1 VSQCLRCRA
10 RQPGPARSLCHAT
23 VARVSSQL
31 DAWDGLSSH
40 LCAVAVRTPSVSK
53 YLYLKKSCF
62 SHIYVLRGQSSTAVQ
77 ASRAAHACGTYSIP
91 DAAPNGLALLRS
103 FTPLVADVQSKLGQR
118 RADSCPRCFCKPTG
132 RQVEVK
138 TRGNHTE
145 KKIYAAMSYFN

>member
-1 VSQCLRCRA
+1 VHARLASVSQCLRCRA

-40 LCAVAVRTPSVSK
+40 LCAVVRT
-53 YLYLKKSCF
+53 
-62 SHIYVLRGQSSTAVQ
+62 AV
-77 ASRAAHACGTYSIP
+77 AAHACGAYSIP

-138 TRGNHTE
+138 TRGSHTG
-145 KKIYAAMSYFN
+145 KKILRSYELFQLICYGLV